1 MDRRTFLSTL
11 AGGLLSAPVTVNAR
25 HVRKSWR
32 IGYLSPAEVHNPIDE
47 AFERSMK
54 DLGYVEGQNLRLD
67 RRYTAGRPDRINDMA
82 AELVRLSVD
91 LIVVWSPSLTL
102 AVKNATRTV
111 PIVFLAGGLGVLEGA
126 VASLSRP
133 GANLTGVTFQ
143 AGQENLEPKYLEML
157 KAVVPN
163 LVRGALLRFA
173 ADDDAQPDEVV
184 ERAARSLGIRLS
196 ITRLQRPED
205 LNAAFAKIKA
215 ARPQGLIAP
224 PNSLL
229 YAHRR
234 EVIEFAAA
242 TRLPAVYGF
251 RELVQE
257 GGLMSLSTSLSEIA
271 ARGGLYVDKILRGA
285 KPADLPVEQ
294 PTKFEL
300 VINLKTA
307 KALGLTIPPSLLQR
321 ADQVIDP

>member
-11 AGGLLSAPVTVNAR
+11 AGGLLSAPVTANAR

-47 AFERSMK
+47 AFERSMR
-54 DLGYVEGQNLRLD
+54 DLGYVEGQNIRLD

-163 LVRGALLRFA
+163 LFRVALLRFA

-196 ITRLQRPED
+196 ITRLQGPED
-205 LNAAFAKIKA
+205 LHAAFAKIKA

-224 PNSLL
+224 PNGLL
-229 YAHRR
+229 YTHRR
-234 EVIEFAAA
+234 EVIEFVAGI
-242 TRLPAVYGF
+242 RLPAVYGF
-251 RELVQE
+251 RELAQE
-257 GGLMSLSTSLSEIA
+257 GGLMSLSPSLTEIA
-271 ARGGLYVDKILRGA
+271 ARGGFYVDKILRGA

-300 VINLKTA
+300 VLNFKTA
-307 KALGLTIPPSLLQR
+307 KTLGLTIPQSLLQR
-321 ADQVIDP
+321 ADQVIE